1 MNIIIWLKNIF
12 LKLEKQL
19 NSKNMNPSKIIGIIL
34 IVISLGVGYIGI
46 NKIADNTKE
55 INLLGL
61 KIDAS
66 NESGKE
72 KGYLYLGLAVILLAG
87 EVYTVNKS
95 K

>member
-1 MNIIIWLKNIF
+1 
-12 LKLEKQL
+12 
-19 NSKNMNPSKIIGIIL
+19 MNPSKIIGIIM
-34 IVISLGVGYIGI
+34 IVISLVVGYVGI

-72 KGYLYLGLAVILLAG
+72 QGYLYLGLAVILLAG
-87 EVYTVNKS
+87 GVYTLNKS

>member
-1 MNIIIWLKNIF
+1 MN
-12 LKLEKQL
+12 
-19 NSKNMNPSKIIGIIL
+19 SSKIIGIIL
-34 IVISLGVGYIGI
+34 IVISLGVGYVGI

-72 KGYLYLGLAVILLAG
+72 QGYLYLGVAVILLAG
-87 EVYTVNKS
+87 GIYTVNKS

>member
-1 MNIIIWLKNIF
+1 
-12 LKLEKQL
+12 
-19 NSKNMNPSKIIGIIL
+19 MNPSKIIGIVL
-34 IVISLGVGYIGI
+34 IVISLAVGYVGI

-72 KGYLYLGLAVILLAG
+72 QGYLYLGLAVIVLAG
-87 EVYTVNKS
+87 GVYTVNKS